1 MTTKETSRLGASDV
15 SARSRQSAA
24 PRSSSKPAPEEGIRL
39 LRAFSGIRQAALR
52 EAIIELATKFAAS
65 ADQ

>member
-1 MTTKETSRLGASDV
+1 MSAKETSRLDFSDV

-24 PRSSSKPAPEEGIRL
+24 PPSSSRPAPEEGIRL

-52 EAIIELATKFAAS
+52 EAVIELATKFAAT